1 MEGMDL
7 DKMMQSLFSGAL
19 GGGPPQDGAPNQQD
33 MPDFSQ
39 ITEMLGKMGQDMAK
53 EQQNNPSQPN

>member
-19 GGGPPQDGAPNQQD
+19 QGGPPGEGGPNKQD

-39 ITEMLGKMGQDMAK
+39 IQEFLGKMGEDMAK
-53 EQQNNPSQPN
+53 E